1 MPETALVLP
10 VLAILLPGVLAY
22 WFGRKAGGIW
32 PGVILACAAIGWGG
46 WLVYQSAGAAADDA
60 GAVNRIMT
68 AFTLAAPAAMS
79 ALVGTGFA
87 RLRKARAT

>member
-22 WFGRKAGGIW
+22 RLGREAGRIW

-46 WLVYQSAGAAADDA
+46 WLVYQSAGAAANDA
-60 GAVNRIMT
+60 KA